1 MGDNKINEL
10 NFAGQ
15 VENFGSHD
23 ATRCNR
29 VPRSTDARSTDVTVY
44 SISALPHSNFQWSRL
59 LNRKSG

>member
-23 ATRCNR
+23 AARCNR
-29 VPRSTDARSTDVTVY
+29 VPRRTDARSTAVTVY
-44 SISALPHSNFQWSRL
+44 QTKITQIYSHDN
-59 LNRKSG
+59 